1 MHALFI
7 HGVGEQAHDF
17 AADAIKNLRKAV
29 SPLYAASVHWAPLAD
44 RHSHDFLTK
53 VERKGSRGNLTQKLV
68 IGTLSDAL
76 AYLNNPRLREEIHY
90 LIDLEYS
97 KLRVNDA
104 TIFAHSLGG
113 LIFLDYL
120 RSRPGAQ
127 IGKLVTFGCN
137 VGLFHMGMKFHCP
150 RQVSKPG
157 GWINLWDSA
166 DCLGFPLSV
175 SKDMAHVKDVEVSV
189 GSWLTGWTGLAHTA
203 YFGDRRFW
211 RETVPGQL

>member
-17 AADAIKNLRKAV
+17 AADSIKHLRKAV

-44 RHSHDFLTK
+44 RHEHEFMRK
-53 VERKGSRGNLTQKLV
+53 IERKGSKGNMLQRLT
-68 IGTLSDAL
+68 IGTLTDAL
-76 AYLNNPRLREEIHY
+76 AYQSNQRLREEIHY

-104 TIFAHSLGG
+104 TIFCHSLGG

-137 VGLFHMGMKFHCP
+137 VGLFHMGMRFECP

-157 GWINLWDSA
+157 SWLNLFDRE
-166 DCLGFPLSV
+166 DMLGYPLAV
-175 SKDMAHVKDVEVSV
+175 SRDMAHVKDVEVSV
-189 GSWLTGWTGLAHTA
+189 GGWLTGWTGLSHVA
-203 YFGDRRFW
+203 YFGDRTFW
-211 RETVPGQL
+211 RETVPSHL